1 MMAMA
6 IRIGVLSA
14 VMAVYMSVAFRGI
27 EYDFMETGP
36 ALLGFF
42 ITFTILTVI
51 AALIYKVKNQ
61 PDSDTLSAFSFRV
74 WLITAPLVTIGWLVF
89 YAQDVAAAGEF
100 RDNIILGGVIMA
112 VMVGV
117 LNFVLA
123 YAISYGIEYFKPKR
137 RRT

>member
-27 EYDFMETGP
+27 EYDIMETGP
-36 ALLGFF
+36 ALLGFLVA
-42 ITFTILTVI
+42 FTICTII
-51 AALIYKVKNQ
+51 AALIYKMKNQ
-61 PDSDTLSAFSFRV
+61 PDSEQLSAFAFRV
-74 WLITAPLVTIGWLVF
+74 WLITAPLVAIGWMVF

-100 RDNIILGGVIMA
+100 RDNVILGGVIMA
-112 VMVGV
+112 VMVGI
-117 LNFVLA
+117 LNFALTYV
-123 YAISYGIEYFKPKR
+123 ISYGSDYFKPKR